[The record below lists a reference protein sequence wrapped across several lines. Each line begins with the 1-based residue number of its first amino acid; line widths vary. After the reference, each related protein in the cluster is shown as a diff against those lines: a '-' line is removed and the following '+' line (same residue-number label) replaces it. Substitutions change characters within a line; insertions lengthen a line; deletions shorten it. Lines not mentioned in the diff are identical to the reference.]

1 MDWARILAYVSG
13 TVDQELLSTACR
25 GYAGLGQFPIFLLI
39 QFFDPTGSELMILEF
54 PMCTGHARK
63 NRIQPFNVIDD
74 SRVTTLLSENG
85 APCSSLLA

>member
-1 MDWARILAYVSG
+1 MAPSLIAMKVETIRDCSLERTGSAAPSG
-13 TVDQELLSTACR
+13 GPG
-25 GYAGLGQFPIFLLI
+25 GYG
-39 QFFDPTGSELMILEF
+39 GSELMILEF

-74 SRVTTLLSENG
+74 SRVTTLLSEDG

>member
-1 MDWARILAYVSG
+1 MAPSLIAMKVEIIRDCSLERTGSAAPSG
-13 TVDQELLSTACR
+13 GPG
-25 GYAGLGQFPIFLLI
+25 GYG
-39 QFFDPTGSELMILEF
+39 GSELKF

-74 SRVTTLLSENG
+74 SRVTTLLSEDG